1 MFFNYMK
8 KPLRNFSAIL
18 LILALTMASCHLN
31 SQRVNDADDLNEAEI
46 VLNSYWNFKLNNQID
61 SLSSTFSKRA
71 FEKISKSKLDTLFK
85 NSWKTYGPLQGY
97 SMKDWSTFVVNGTD
111 ARGEYKLAY
120 ESRFLKDTIIEIFY
134 LQRNAEDKI
143 ELVEYSYNVLP

>member
-1 MFFNYMK
+1 MK
-8 KPLRNFSAIL
+8 KPVRNFSAIL
-18 LILALTMASCHLN
+18 LILALTIASCHLN

-46 VLNSYWNFKLNNQID
+46 VLNSYWSFKLNNQID
-61 SLSSTFSKRA
+61 SLSSIFSKRA
-71 FEKISKSKLDTLFK
+71 FEKIAKSKLDTLFK

-120 ESRFLKDTIIEIFY
+120 ESRF
-134 LQRNAEDKI
+134 
-143 ELVEYSYNVLP
+143 